1 MAGVL
6 DGIRVIDFGQWIA
19 GPLSALLLADQG
31 AEVIHVD
38 PPGGPRWQAAANAT
52 LQRGKHCIV
61 LDLRTSADLAFARAL
76 IGSADV
82 LIENFRPGVMDRLG
96 LGWDAVGHG
105 HDRLIYCSLPGFAA
119 DDRRAAMPAWEG
131 VLAAATGTYASRGPA
146 SSSRPS
152 AEPAVGVH
160 DQPRFNA
167 MPLASEFG
175 ALAAAIAIVMA
186 LIARER
192 DGLGQRIEVPL
203 FDAMFLAFGASGL
216 LVNGAT
222 AGGRPADPWSGT
234 YECRDGA
241 LVLLNLATPRFV
253 HRFLEATGT
262 LAEWTMKGY
271 LESDRLVHDNEL
283 WARQRQDLS
292 ALLRAR
298 TAEEWD
304 RLATQ
309 MLFPLTRIRTSA
321 EWIAAKHTQDAGI
334 VVPVDDPEYGRMLQ
348 PGPSVRLIDSTSA
361 VPVPRSQLGPL
372 SRADLLASERP
383 RVIRE
388 NTGTSHLTS
397 ALEGFRVVDTTQVLA
412 GPTAA
417 RMLAE
422 FGAEVVKINNPWEEG
437 AGYRWQVHRYHTDVN
452 RGKRSILI
460 DLKRA
465 EGLEILW
472 RLVEDADAFLQ
483 NLRLGVAERLG
494 FGYEQVRAHKP
505 DIVYLS
511 VSAFGYGG
519 EWQYRPGYEPNAQ
532 SIAGMQARMAGSADR
547 PSGQPF
553 AINDYCTGLLG
564 AFGLGLGLLH
574 RLRTGEGMRV
584 ETSLGHAATF
594 LQLPFIQTYE
604 GKTWDEPS
612 GPQAQG
618 WGPLQRLY
626 RAADAWFFLG
636 ATDAQITGLAAIP
649 GLEAVQGLAGER
661 LEAQLEASF
670 RAKPAD
676 EWARLLVEAGIG
688 AHTMGH
694 VTQLMGDPWAVA
706 HGLSVTRRH
715 HDGSMITTIG
725 PPARLSRTPAMPG
738 RPVSPPGGDAKE
750 VLAMIGMA
758 DKLNELVEKRVIA
771 LD

>member
-1 MAGVL
+1 MAGPL
-6 DGIRVIDFGQWIA
+6 HGIKVVDFGQWIA
-19 GPLSALLLADQG
+19 GPLCALLLADQG

-52 LQRGKHCIV
+52 LLRGKMTII
-61 LDLRTSADLAFARAL
+61 LNLTTSADLALARAL

-96 LGWDAVGHG
+96 LSWDAVRYD
-105 HDRLIYCSLPGFAA
+105 HDRLIYCSLPGFAS
-119 DDRRAAMPAWEG
+119 DDPRVAMPAWEG
-131 VLAAATGTYASRGPA
+131 VLATATGTYATRGPA
-146 SSSRPS
+146 SSSRTS
-152 AEPAVGVH
+152 VQPAAGAD

-167 MPLASEFG
+167 LPLASEFG

-241 LVLLNLATPRFV
+241 MVLLNLATPRFV
-253 HRFLEATGT
+253 RRFLEATGT
-262 LAEWTMKGY
+262 LDDWERKGY
-271 LESDRLVHDNEL
+271 LGPDRLVPDSEL
-283 WARQRQDLS
+283 WAQQRQDLS
-292 ALLRAR
+292 RLLRSR

-304 RLATQ
+304 KLATQ
-309 MLFPLTRIRTSA
+309 ILIPLTRIRTSA
-321 EWIAAKHTQDAGI
+321 EWIASEHARDAGI
-334 VVPVDDPEYGRMLQ
+334 VVPVGDPEYGRMLQ
-348 PGPSVRLIDSTSA
+348 PGPSVRLHGLTS
-361 VPVPRSQLGPL
+361 PVPGPRTSVGPL
-372 SRADLLASERP
+372 SGADLLASEGGAVIGERP
-383 RVIRE
+383 ATNR
-388 NTGTSHLTS
+388 LTS

-417 RMLAE
+417 RTLAE
-422 FGAEVVKINNPWEEG
+422 FGAEVIKINNPWEEG

-452 RGKRSILI
+452 RGKYSTLI
-460 DLKRA
+460 DLKRD

-472 RLVEDADAFLQ
+472 RLVEGADAFLQ

-494 FGYEQVRAHKP
+494 FGYEQVRARKP
-505 DIVYLS
+505 DIIYLS
-511 VSAFGYGG
+511 VNAFGYGG

-574 RLRTGEGMRV
+574 RLRTGEGARI
-584 ETSLGHAATF
+584 ETSLGHAATY
-594 LQLPFIQTYE
+594 LQLPYMQTYS
-604 GKTWDEPS
+604 GKVWDEPS
-612 GPQAQG
+612 GLQAQG
-618 WGPLQRLY
+618 WGPFQRLY
-626 RAADAWFFLG
+626 RAADGWFFLG
-636 ATDAQITGLAAIP
+636 MKATQIGRLAAIP
-649 GLEAVQGLAGER
+649 GLEAVQGLTGER
-661 LEAQLEASF
+661 LEAPLEACF
-670 RAKPAD
+670 YAKPAD
-676 EWARLLVEAGIG
+676 VWVRLLVEAGMG
-688 AHTMGH
+688 AHRLGH
-694 VTQLMGDPWAVA
+694 VTRLMRDPWPVA

-715 HDGSMITTIG
+715 SDGSMITTIG
-725 PPARLSRTPAMPG
+725 PPARLSRTPAVPG
-738 RPVSPPGGDAKE
+738 RPVSPPGGDAQE

-758 DKLNELVEKRVIA
+758 DKLNDLVEKQVIA

>member
-1 MAGVL
+1 MAGAL
-6 DGIRVIDFGQWIA
+6 DGIRVIDVGQWIA

-38 PPGGPRWQAAANAT
+38 PPGGPRWQAAVNAT
-52 LQRGKHCIV
+52 LQRGKKSLIR
-61 LDLRTSADLAFARAL
+61 DLKTGADLAFARTL

-96 LGWDAVGHG
+96 LGWEAVRHG
-105 HDRLIYCSLPGFAA
+105 HDRLIYCSLPGFAS

-131 VLAAATGTYASRGPA
+131 ILAAATGTYVGRGPVR
-146 SSSRPS
+146 SSRPPT
-152 AEPAVGVH
+152 EPAAGAI

-167 MPLASEFG
+167 LSLASEFG

-192 DGLGQRIEVPL
+192 DGFGQRIEVPL

-216 LVNGAT
+216 LVNGAA
-222 AGGRPADPWSGT
+222 AGGRPSDPWSGT
-234 YECRDGA
+234 YQCRDGA
-241 LVLLNLATPRFV
+241 MVLLNLATPRFV

-262 LAEWTMKGY
+262 LAEWTTKGY
-271 LESDRLVHDNEL
+271 LESDRLVHDEEL
-283 WARQRQDLS
+283 WAQQRLDLS
-292 ALLRAR
+292 ALLRTG

-309 MLFPLTRIRTSA
+309 VLFPLTRIRTSA
-321 EWIAAKHTQDAGI
+321 EWIGSKHAQHAGI
-334 VVPVDDPEYGRMLQ
+334 VVSVDDPEYGRMLQ
-348 PGPSVRLIDSTSA
+348 PGPSVRLLGLTSTT
-361 VPVPRSQLGPL
+361 PLPRASSGLL
-372 SRADLLASERP
+372 SRADLLASRGSA
-383 RVIRE
+383 VIRE
-388 NTGTSHLTS
+388 EAAAGHLAS

-417 RMLAE
+417 RTLAE
-422 FGAEVVKINNPWEEG
+422 FGAQVIKINNPWEEG

-452 RGKRSILI
+452 RGKYSILI

-465 EGLEILW
+465 EGLEILG
-472 RLVEDADAFLQ
+472 RLVDRADAFLQ
-483 NLRLGVAERLG
+483 NLRLGVGERLG
-494 FGYEQVRAHKP
+494 FGYEQVRHRKP

-564 AFGLGLGLLH
+564 AFGLGLGLFH
-574 RLRTGEGMRV
+574 RLRTGEGVCV
-584 ETSLGHAATF
+584 ETSLGHAATY
-594 LQLPFIQTYE
+594 LQLPYMQTFK

-612 GPQAQG
+612 GTQARG

-636 ATDAQITGLAAIP
+636 AKATQIERLATIP
-649 GLEAVQGLAGER
+649 GLEAVLGLAGER
-661 LEAQLEASF
+661 LAAQLEASF

-676 EWARLLVEAGIG
+676 EWVRLLVEADIG
-688 AHTMGH
+688 AHTLGH
-694 VTQLMGDPWAVA
+694 VTQLMRDPRAVA

-715 HDGSMITTIG
+715 SDGSMITTIG

-738 RPVSPPGGDAKE
+738 RAVSPPGGDARE
-750 VLAMIGMA
+750 VLALIGME
-758 DKLNELVEKRVIA
+758 DKLNNLVRKRVIA